1 MPLITEITF
10 DIKTYDIDIAGHVNN
25 IVFIRWLEELRIKL
39 FEQILPIVELIKENK
54 FPVVVET
61 SIKYKRQIK
70 IGEICNAKMFV
81 ERFDHPIWVLSAQ
94 FNVGDKIA
102 AIATQKCVI
111 VDLQTNKIIYP
122 PKEIVEKINK

>member
-1 MPLITEITF
+1 MPLITEKIF

-25 IVFIRWLEELRIKL
+25 IVFVRWLEELRVKL
-39 FEQILPIVELIKENK
+39 FEQTLPIVDLIKENK

-81 ERFDHPIWVLSAQ
+81 ERFDHPIWVLAAEFS
-94 FNVGDKIA
+94 VDDKIA
-102 AIATQKCVI
+102 ATATQKCVI
-111 VDLQTNKIIYP
+111 VDLLTNKIIYP
-122 PKEIVEKINK
+122 PKEIVDKVK